1 MVTARLEDIAE
12 APNTVLFDGRD
23 AVLDRELD
31 EPGDVADMQFL
42 HHAAAVGIHALR

>member
-23 AVLDRELD
+23 AMLDRELD
-31 EPGDVADMQFL
+31 EPGDIADMQFL
-42 HHAAAVGIHALR
+42 HHAAAAGVHTPR